1 MLKDDNVYLVASS
14 DQLNQIL
21 KAFGH
26 DEKISK
32 NVLIIGE
39 EI

>member
-1 MLKDDNVYLVASS
+1 MLEDDNVYLVVSS

-26 DEKISK
+26 EEKFQKRI
-32 NVLIIGE
+32 NYWRG
-39 EI
+39 